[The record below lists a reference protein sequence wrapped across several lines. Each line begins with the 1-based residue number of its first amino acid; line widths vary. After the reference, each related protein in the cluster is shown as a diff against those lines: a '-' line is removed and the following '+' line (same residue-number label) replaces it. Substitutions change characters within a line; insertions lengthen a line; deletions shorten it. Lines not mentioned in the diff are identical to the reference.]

1 MAAFCRQEFT
11 FVFRKMLQ
19 GPDGEYAADMEMTCP
34 YTYQTNSA
42 SFPPRTMPTTGDGG
56 IIGTVS
62 GDDGKIY
69 NKYASYTTLGSG
81 ATNPVR
87 YNKGDLPTFVA
98 TPSGYNEVTRGPVLH
113 VSSVAGTEKYQ
124 VHATVTWFEDYS
136 AYIDVFFDRDTC
148 AVKMYAIGGEKA
160 SDGGWR
166 FDRTSTRRLVK
177 SETVVRGAT
186 CELPDAATME
196 EYVGADFELYMDD
209 RGRFWFEGAP
219 DDAPDDTMQSS
230 YLKRMV
236 SSPVLVTKDVNL
248 YCAYFISDDSK
259 LVKFGTLKNM
269 FGVYKEKSD
278 AALEERLTN
287 LPPGGADM
295 EAAMDARLAEYTAER
310 DQAVSEAVG
319 TAKTEV
325 LAEVPKPFD
334 FVTNPDQEDGGYLT
348 AKSINADKIDW
359 NIPAA
364 DRVPVSLI
372 RPTSTSTRT
381 SGMLCL
387 QRSDIE
393 SAMAST
399 IEAAKAEVL
408 DAVRQSVEGVVL
420 YENTE
425 HDHGATYT
433 TFKGDLFEKYERIEV
448 TARAH
453 RDIASNAQSVTAVS
467 VFTKAEYAMGTG
479 TAARNITHAASYVW
493 DTSNFDEFLLGFIQ
507 VYTYLGAN
515 AQTDVIA
522 DDNIRN
528 FRVAADG
535 TNATATVKK
544 AGEYWVHIERIVGYT
559 KLPEAV

>member
-278 AALEERLTN
+278 AALEERLAN
-287 LPPGGADM
+287 LPSGGADM
-295 EAAMDARLAEYTAER
+295 EAVNAAMDARLAGYTTER
-310 DQAVSEAVG
+310 DQAVSNAVG
-319 TAKTEV
+319 AAKTE
-325 LAEVPKPFD
+325 LRGEMPKPFD
-334 FVTNPDQEDGGYLT
+334 FVENNDDGGYLRMKNIAPYAISDAEGVSGNEYIPVCLWRRNAGNNPQGLLLVEKAQVNALID
-348 AKSINADKIDW
+348 AK
-359 NIPAA
+359 
-364 DRVPVSLI
+364 L
-372 RPTSTSTRT
+372 
-381 SGMLCL
+381 
-387 QRSDIE
+387 
-393 SAMAST
+393 
-399 IEAAKAEVL
+399 AEVRK
-408 DAVRQSVEGVVL
+408 AVEGVVL
-420 YENTE
+420 YES
-425 HDHGATYT
+425 DDPS
-433 TFKGDLFEKYERIEV
+433 KGVDVSLPDFDVSGYERISVEV
-448 TARAH
+448 MCHIATGLGGSVSPCVVDIPAAEFAWLSASTSSWVMRPYVVALNRAAASERYLLMNLRARHAAPASRSGLRVVPDFGEGGLILAPGSAPQSLDDANL
-453 RDIASNAQSVTAVS
+453 RDSA
-467 VFTKAEYAMGTG
+467 TG
-479 TAARNITHAASYVW
+479 TAAYV
-493 DTSNFDEFLLGFIQ
+493 
-507 VYTYLGAN
+507 
-515 AQTDVIA
+515 
-522 DDNIRN
+522 R
-528 FRVAADG
+528 
-535 TNATATVKK
+535 
-544 AGEYWVHIERIVGYT
+544 RIVGYPR
-559 KLPEAV
+559 LPEVV

>member
-1 MAAFCRQEFT
+1 MAYVTVQVQRNYLQEDGTYLAKPPYSIVGHNSLDTNGLTLDEYRQEFEET
-11 FVFRKMLQ
+11 KRGIVEHNPFVF
-19 GPDGEYAADMEMTCP
+19 PADDYITL
-34 YTYQTNSA
+34 
-42 SFPPRTMPTTGDGG
+42 
-56 IIGTVS
+56 
-62 GDDGKIY
+62 DDGWQLQPHGKPAFY
-69 NKYASYTTLGSG
+69 YAYPSDETDDPSYV
-81 ATNPVR
+81 P
-87 YNKGDLPTFVA
+87 
-98 TPSGYNEVTRGPVLH
+98 
-113 VSSVAGTEKYQ
+113 
-124 VHATVTWFEDYS
+124 HAANAEIEW
-136 AYIDVFFDRDTC
+136 
-148 AVKMYAIGGEKA
+148 
-160 SDGGWR
+160 
-166 FDRTSTRRLVK
+166 TSNNSRIIIKLWACKT
-177 SETVVRGAT
+177 
-186 CELPDAATME
+186 
-196 EYVGADFELYMDD
+196 
-209 RGRFWFEGAP
+209 
-219 DDAPDDTMQSS
+219 DDT
-230 YLKRMV
+230 
-236 SSPVLVTKDVNL
+236 
-248 YCAYFISDDSK
+248 
-259 LVKFGTLKNM
+259 LVKFGTLTRM
-269 FGVYKEKSD
+269 FGTYKQKSD
-278 AALEERLTN
+278 AALDAKLSQ
-287 LPPGGADM
+287 LPAGGVDQEALD
-295 EAAMDARLAEYTAER
+295 AAMDARLAEYTAER

-319 TAKTEV
+319 TAKAEV